1 MYYFYHHNSLMRY
14 YYYYHNH
21 YYYYYVCFTN
31 KLIKY
36 RKVKAIAQGHMKS
49 VGVLNDDPG
58 IWIQIAHYPI
68 LPS

>member
-1 MYYFYHHNSLMRY
+1 MSVLQ
-14 YYYYHNH
+14 
-21 YYYYYVCFTN
+21 N

-58 IWIQIAHYPI
+58 IWTQIAHYPI